1 MSFRQ
6 FGGLNYAPKHNIVAS
21 NYNTINELFLTE
33 TQEPLSINKGLYI
46 GNNTNSNSVL
56 LTSDI
61 NTNNQLDISGNLNI
75 SGALV
80 VDNNQTNIGQ
90 FSNDNTFIGY
100 PTGYQTTGSNNTA
113 FGYNVGVDSTA
124 LTISNTI
131 AIGSNVTT
139 TNEYDIVLGTS
150 SSNFVKFSNSGNGY
164 QLSTDL
170 SGNSNFTIASGNA
183 IIIQANGLNIIT
195 GEAVQIQSGLNGGAL
210 QIQDYNTGTK
220 PSTSSG
226 YGNFAS
232 IGGVPYYYSPTN
244 NTWNQLAYA

>member
-150 SSNFVKFSNSGNGY
+150 SSNFVKFSN
-164 QLSTDL
+164 Q
-170 SGNSNFTIASGNA
+170 F
-183 IIIQANGLNIIT
+183 
-195 GEAVQIQSGLNGGAL
+195 AVA
-210 QIQDYNTGTK
+210 
-220 PSTSSG
+220 
-226 YGNFAS
+226 
-232 IGGVPYYYSPTN
+232 
-244 NTWNQLAYA
+244 